1 MIDIVETESPKT
13 EIHRLARQFIENVPE
28 QGDYSREDYF
38 VAGASTV
45 LRMLRDLVNDHALEE
60 PKSGYEQGLAEGLI
74 WSWEKIAE
82 LYLYPDQELEVL
94 LGGQREK

>member
-1 MIDIVETESPKT
+1 MIDIVETETPKT
-13 EIHRLARQFIENVPE
+13 KIHTLARDYIKNVPE

-38 VAGASTV
+38 IAGASTV
-45 LRMLRDLVNDHALEE
+45 LGMLRDLVNEQALEE

-74 WSWEKIAE
+74 WSWETIAE

-94 LGGQREK
+94 LGQREG

>member
-1 MIDIVETESPKT
+1 MIDIVETENPKT
-13 EIHRLARQFIENVPE
+13 EIHRFARQFIKNVPE

-45 LRMLRDLVNDHALEE
+45 LRILRDLVNDHALEQ

-82 LYLYPDQELEVL
+82 LYLYPGQELEVL
-94 LGGQREK
+94 LGQRES